1 MPHGTAAPS
10 PSRWIS
16 AAVLALVML
25 APAWGQPQD
34 PKSLGFKKKF
44 VIEIRNPSPLALE
57 NYPVIL
63 NAEEIRAFAPDFNT
77 YNYAIFEEA
86 GGEYRLVLSQADD
99 LNKDRIHD
107 EIVFIRTLPPASTT
121 KLKCYYSPKGSFQ
134 LMMSTP
140 RAYARL
146 GGDPAA
152 QSLSWESNLAAFKF
166 VRGRIEVYGKLYGGL
181 VLMKLRGD
189 DGILQEW
196 GMNLLAGG
204 VSSGLGGL
212 SLWDGRT
219 RVPLTGP
226 SGTTGIEIQ
235 RTVLAAGPLRALVKV
250 EYSGIH
256 AGGSECGATVFL
268 SAFADNVFCREDVVI
283 NPKTGRPSVFSAGI
297 QKLAQEDVT
306 FDKDKGFLAA
316 WGLGTGGA
324 GEAGLAVLFSPSEF
338 AGLDETGP
346 DRSIKINAKPGRR
359 QTFWTVGGWG
369 RGIVTAVPPAAKNWA
384 TVAGELASKLHVPV
398 EVRYKSD

>member
-1 MPHGTAAPS
+1 MSHGTAL

-16 AAVLALVML
+16 AAVLAFFLL
-25 APAWGQPQD
+25 PPAWGQPQD
-34 PKSLGFKKKF
+34 PKSLGFKKQF

-57 NYPVIL
+57 NHPIIL

-77 YNYAIFEEA
+77 YNYAIFEET

-107 EIVFIRTLPPASTT
+107 EIVFVRTLPPSSTI

-140 RAYARL
+140 RAFARL
-146 GGDPAA
+146 GGDPAGA
-152 QSLSWESNLAAFKF
+152 SLSWESNLAAFKF
-166 VRGRIEVYGKLYGGL
+166 VQGRIEVYGKLYGGL
-181 VLMKLRGD
+181 VLTKLRGD
-189 DGILQEW
+189 DAILQEW

-204 VSSGLGGL
+204 GSSGLGGL
-212 SLWDGRT
+212 SLWEGKT
-219 RVPLTGP
+219 KVPLTGP
-226 SGTTGIEIQ
+226 SGTAGVQIQ
-235 RTVLAAGPLRALVKV
+235 RTVLAAGPLRALVKA

-256 AGGSECGATVFL
+256 AGGSEYGAVVFL
-268 SAFADNVFCREDVVI
+268 SAFADNVFSREDVTI
-283 NPKTGRPSVFSAGI
+283 SPKTGRPSVFSAGI
-297 QKLAQEDVT
+297 QKLDKEEVT

-316 WGLGTGGA
+316 WGRGTGSA
-324 GEAGLAVLFSPSEF
+324 GEVGLAVLFAPSEF

-346 DRSIKINAKPGRR
+346 DRSIKLNARPGRK

-369 RGIVTAVPPAAKNWA
+369 RGIVTAVPPAAKSWA
-384 TVAGELASKLHVPV
+384 AAAGELGSKLRAPV

>member
-10 PSRWIS
+10 RWIRP
-16 AAVLALVML
+16 AALAFLIL

-34 PKSLGFKKKF
+34 PKSLGFKEQF

-63 NAEEIRAFAPDFNT
+63 NVEEIRAFAPDFNT
-77 YNYAIFEEA
+77 YNYAIFEET

-107 EIVFIRTLPPASTT
+107 EIVFVRTLPPASTT

-140 RAYARL
+140 RAFARL
-146 GGDPAA
+146 GGDPAGA
-152 QSLSWESNLAAFKF
+152 SISWESNMAAFKF
-166 VRGRIEVYGKLYGGL
+166 VHGRIEVYGKLYGGL
-181 VLMKLRGD
+181 VLTKLRGD
-189 DGILQEW
+189 DAVLQEW

-212 SLWDGRT
+212 SLWDGKT

-226 SGTTGIEIQ
+226 SGTAGVEIQ

-256 AGGSECGATVFL
+256 AGGSEYGAVVFL
-268 SAFADNVFCREDVVI
+268 SAFADNVFSREDVI
-283 NPKTGRPSVFSAGI
+283 IKPKTGRPSVLSAGI
-297 QKLAQEDVT
+297 QKLEQEEVT
-306 FDKDKGFLAA
+306 FDKDKGFLSA
-316 WGLGTGGA
+316 WGRGA
-324 GEAGLAVLFSPSEF
+324 GSAGEVGLAVLFVPAEF

-346 DRSIKINAKPGRR
+346 DRSIKINARPGRK

-369 RGIVTAVPPAAKNWA
+369 RGIVTAVPPAAKTWA
-384 TVAGELASKLHVPV
+384 AAAGELASKLR
-398 EVRYKSD
+398 VRVGVTYRAD